1 MSVYSENYIY
11 QVYISQT
18 LNNIISVSLKDPILS
33 LHGGEL
39 SEYEFCNEN
48 SMMGKGLKSI
58 FMFIEPIFIS
68 VINLMFHR
76 I

>member
-11 QVYISQT
+11 QVEISQT

-33 LHGGEL
+33 LYGGEL

-48 SMMGKGLKSI
+48 YMMGKGLK
-58 FMFIEPIFIS
+58 
-68 VINLMFHR
+68 
-76 I
+76 